1 MLEYL
6 NTEVVLTYFQIYVAA
21 FFGGMTAEII
31 YRLLDNYE
39 EKKNKEKQID
49 E

>member
-1 MLEYL
+1 MLEYF
-6 NTEVVLTYFQIYVAA
+6 NTEVVLTYFQIYAAA
-21 FFGGMTAEII
+21 FLGGITAEII

-49 E
+49 K